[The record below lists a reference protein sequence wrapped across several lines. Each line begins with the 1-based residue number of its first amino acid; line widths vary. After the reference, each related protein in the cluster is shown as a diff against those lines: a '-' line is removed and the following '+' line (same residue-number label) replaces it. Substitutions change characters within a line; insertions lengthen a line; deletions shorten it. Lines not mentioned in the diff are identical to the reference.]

1 LHDFFYERE
10 VVLEEKKDYIVVSV
24 QADRNDPKKLSPQK
38 PKVFEPSVQ
47 TIVLKELGKFV
58 GDECNA
64 KK

>member
-1 LHDFFYERE
+1 
-10 VVLEEKKDYIVVSV
+10 
-24 QADRNDPKKLSPQK
+24 
-38 PKVFEPSVQ
+38 VFEPSVQ